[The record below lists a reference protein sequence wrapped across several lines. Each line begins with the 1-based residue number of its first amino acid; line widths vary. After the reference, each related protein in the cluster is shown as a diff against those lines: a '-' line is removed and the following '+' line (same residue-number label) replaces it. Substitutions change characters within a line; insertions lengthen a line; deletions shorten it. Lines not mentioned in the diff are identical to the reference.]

1 MEHFDQA
8 AMADFLRRRREA
20 LQPHDVGLPKGTRRR
35 ATGLRR
41 EEVAVLAGMS
51 TDYLAR
57 LEQQR
62 GPRPSEQLLAALA
75 RALRL
80 SLDERDHLFRLA
92 GHGVPARVRREEH
105 VSPGLMR
112 VLDRL
117 EDTPAQVIS
126 DLAETLVQNRLATA
140 LLGDET
146 RYTGMARSGFYR
158 WFTDPRAR
166 GRYAQADHALQSR
179 THVAGLRAALSR
191 GADDP
196 RLVAMVDDLCRRSA
210 EFRELWDLHEVAV
223 QVGQRKTLLHP
234 EVGALR
240 LDCQV
245 LFTENQAQAL
255 LVFTATPGSE
265 DQEKLQLLNVLTHG
279 RISA

>member
-20 LQPHDVGLPKGTRRR
+20 LQPQDVGLPKGARRR

-146 RYTGMARSGFYR
+146 QYTGMARSGFYR

-166 GRYAQADHALQSR
+166 GRYARADHAHQSR

-191 GADDP
+191 GGDDP
-196 RLVAMVDDLCRRSA
+196 RLVAMVDDLRRRSE
-210 EFRELWDLHEVAV
+210 EFRELWELHEVAV
-223 QVGQRKTLLHP
+223 QVGRRKTLLHP
-234 EVGALR
+234 EVGPLD

-265 DQEKLQLLNVLTHG
+265 DHEKLQFLNVLAHG